1 MTQQLPRQQ
10 RRALERA
17 TAKTLHVGG
26 DPAAA
31 AELDELRRVRQGA
44 YGLMH
49 VLVSR
54 MGGTE
59 AKPIEIAR
67 GEWQTLPPLETLKVK
82 IDPATNDVK
91 LYIEKQKP

>member
-1 MTQQLPRQQ
+1 MTQQMSRQQ

-17 TAKTLHVGG
+17 TAKMKAAGG
-26 DPAAA
+26 DPATA
-31 AELDELRRVRQGA
+31 AELDELRRVRTGSYA
-44 YGLMH
+44 LMQ

-82 IDPATNDVK
+82 VDPTTNDVK
-91 LYIEKQKP
+91 LYIERKP